1 MRILIIIFFV
11 VAPLVYSND
20 MEAQLV
26 TYVSRAPL
34 FEGDLNAFVMNRIDY
49 PLFAKRDSI
58 EGRVL
63 ISFMIDTMGNTF
75 DHVVVRGI
83 REDLDLEALR
93 VARLIKYDAPAMQKD
108 KPVIVK
114 FVVPVDFSLQ
124 YDQLMKNNFICDS
137 LNNHTDSPLLRKS
150 SQKIVDKMCKK
161 IQSYRNDN
169 LSYFPIVLFIN
180 NDGIPISV
188 QIKLESELD
197 SHLVSDLI
205 DESMKL
211 KFFPRKKSG
220 VNRNGC
226 YTLIFRFDKENEKWF
241 YPDILYF

>member
-1 MRILIIIFFV
+1 
-11 VAPLVYSND
+11 

-26 TYVSRAPL
+26 TYVSRSPL

-124 YDQLMKNNFICDS
+124 YDQLMKK
-137 LNNHTDSPLLRKS
+137 DSPSEKRFRK
-150 SQKIVDKMCKK
+150 
-161 IQSYRNDN
+161 R
-169 LSYFPIVLFIN
+169 
-180 NDGIPISV
+180 SV
-188 QIKLESELD
+188 
-197 SHLVSDLI
+197 
-205 DESMKL
+205 
-211 KFFPRKKSG
+211 
-220 VNRNGC
+220 
-226 YTLIFRFDKENEKWF
+226 
-241 YPDILYF
+241 

>member
-1 MRILIIIFFV
+1 
-11 VAPLVYSND
+11 
-20 MEAQLV
+20 
-26 TYVSRAPL
+26 
-34 FEGDLNAFVMNRIDY
+34 
-49 PLFAKRDSI
+49 
-58 EGRVL
+58 
-63 ISFMIDTMGNTF
+63 MIDTVGNTF

-83 REDLDLEALR
+83 REDLDQEALR

-124 YDQLMKNNFICDS
+124 YDQLMKNNIICDS
-137 LNNHTDSPLLRKS
+137 LNNHTDCPLLRKS

-161 IQSYRNDN
+161 IHFYRNDN

-180 NDGIPISV
+180 DDGKPITV

-197 SHLVSDLI
+197 SRLVSDLI

-211 KFFPRKKSG
+211 KFFFREKSG
-220 VNRNGC
+220 VNRNGY
-226 YTLIFRFDKENEKWF
+226 YTLVFRFDKENEKWF